1 MQMMLGAIGVIVF
14 LLGGGPSG
22 AWALDA
28 AGAGA
33 GPAEG
38 VETPVQAETG
48 DTAND
53 TVEGL
58 TETKADT
65 DSMQAP
71 SGSGSDTVS
80 SAEVLGDAN
89 SLARE
94 FAVEEIVVTARKR
107 EELEQQVPIAM
118 TVLGEKQLQSAFT
131 RDISDITGYAPN
143 VIINPVRVGPS
154 GTAISIRGISFQ
166 DIEKSMDPGV
176 GVLIDDV
183 FLGVSAGSL
192 VSNFDV
198 ASIEVLRG
206 PQGTLFGKNTIGGAI
221 RVTRTRPTGEWGL
234 KTSVTGGSYGRN
246 DYRVLVNAPVI
257 EDKLAAKAWFYSEND
272 GGSMYRPANDGTM
285 YLPDIVPPTKG
296 RWVGGQKYWTAG
308 LTLEAKPTDNLTIL
322 GTYEHIRD
330 DTPTLPLINLSQFPG
345 ESPYLPDGDL
355 QCREYGE
362 CSVDNL
368 DRVTTQNFSD
378 RSWMDLD
385 AVTVQADLE
394 LDGIGTLTSV
404 TGWRGHT
411 ESVNADMDASAMDFF
426 SVLRDQTY
434 DQVSEEVRLATE
446 EFAGFQ
452 MVAGLYVWWAQFTL
466 DQTSYFVTSRL
477 DPGFPLDTELLLE
490 TGQETFSIAPFFQA
504 DYAITDW
511 LSATAGLRF
520 TWEQKR
526 LTRFNQSAKL
536 GEVVIPVV
544 QDDGRMAHW
553 NAPTPMAGL
562 DAQITDE
569 AMTYFLYSR
578 GFKSGGFNVR
588 AASVD
593 SLGPY
598 DPEYVDS
605 MEVGLK
611 SDWFEDRL
619 RANASL
625 FWNIYDDKQEEILS
639 YYPESP
645 VGQQTFVENV
655 AKARTRGFEL
665 ELIAVLFPDL
675 TVRQSF
681 GYLDASYIDG
691 EFTYIVD
698 GGEFREPFASQQ
710 MRRAPKFQ
718 YSIFI
723 DYVRE
728 LGPGLV
734 NLHFDWRWIDQ
745 YQTSFPNIPIG
756 EVPANSKVNL
766 LVGYSLPMPGAE
778 DWTLRVEAFGRN
790 INNPS
795 VLGQTVAAAGLFTFG
810 ALPPPR
816 SWGIEMQLAWN

>member
-1 MQMMLGAIGVIVF
+1 MRSLFVAIGITFFF
-14 LLGGGPSG
+14 LSG
-22 AWALDA
+22 AAALA
-28 AGAGA
+28 ADPDDTVAGLVESDPQPTLGDPPSEDGSNA
-33 GPAEG
+33 VAAAEG
-38 VETPVQAETG
+38 ADVAE
-48 DTAND
+48 DTNI
-53 TVEGL
+53 
-58 TETKADT
+58 
-65 DSMQAP
+65 
-71 SGSGSDTVS
+71 
-80 SAEVLGDAN
+80 
-89 SLARE
+89 LARE
-94 FAVEEIVVTARKR
+94 FAVEEIVVTARRR
-107 EELEQQVPIAM
+107 EELEQQVPVAM
-118 TVLGEKQLQSAFT
+118 TVLGEKQLESSFN
-131 RDISDITGYAPN
+131 RDLSDITGYAPN

-166 DIEKSMDPGV
+166 DIEKSFDPGV

-198 ASIEVLRG
+198 GSIEVLRG
-206 PQGTLFGKNTIGGAI
+206 PQGTLFGKNTIGGAV
-221 RVTRTRPTGEWGL
+221 RVTRTRPTGEFGV
-234 KTSVTGGSYGRN
+234 KASITGGSYGRN
-246 DYRVLVNAPVI
+246 DYRVLFNAPVI
-257 EDKLAAKAWFYSEND
+257 ENVLAAKAWFYSEND
-272 GGSMYRPANDGTM
+272 DGSMYNE
-285 YLPDIVPPTKG
+285 TKG
-296 RWVGGQKYWTAG
+296 RYVGGQNYWTAG

-330 DTPTLPLINLSQFPG
+330 DTPTLPLINLSQYPG
-345 ESPYLPDGDL
+345 ESKYLPEGDL
-355 QCREYGE
+355 QCREYDQ

-378 RSWMDLD
+378 RSRMDLD
-385 AVTVQADLE
+385 SVTVQADLQ
-394 LDGIGTLTSV
+394 LDDIGTLTSI
-404 TGWRGHT
+404 TGWRGHV
-411 ESVNADMDASAMDFF
+411 ESVNADMDATSIDYF

-434 DQVSEEVRLATE
+434 DQFSEEVRLATE
-446 EFAGFQ
+446 EWAGFQ
-452 MVAGLYVWWAQFTL
+452 LVAGLYVWWAQFTL
-466 DQTSYFVTSRL
+466 DQTSYFLTSRL
-477 DPGFPLDTELLLE
+477 DPGLPLDTDLVLK

-504 DYAITDW
+504 DYALTEW
-511 LSATAGLRF
+511 LTATAGLRF

-526 LTRFNQSAKL
+526 LTRFDQSVHIGPA
-536 GEVVIPVV
+536 VIPVV
-544 QDDGRMAHW
+544 SDAGQTAHW
-553 NAPTPMAGL
+553 KAPTPMAGL

-569 AMTYFLYSR
+569 AMAYFLYSR
-578 GFKSGGFNVR
+578 GFKSGGYNVR
-588 AASVD
+588 AGSVE

-665 ELIAVLFPDL
+665 ELIAVLLPDL
-675 TVRQSF
+675 TLRQSF

-691 EFTYIVD
+691 AFNYIVD
-698 GGEFREPFASQQ
+698 EDGTPREFQEPFASQQ

-718 YSIFI
+718 YSIFV
-723 DYVRE
+723 DYIRD
-728 LGPGLV
+728 LGPGLL
-734 NLHFDWRWIDQ
+734 NLHLDWRWIDQ
-745 YQTSFPNIPIG
+745 YQTSFPNIAIG
-756 EVPANSKVNL
+756 EVPANSRLNL
-766 LVGYSLPMPGAE
+766 LVGYTLPMPGNE
-778 DWTLRVEAFGRN
+778 DWTLRLEAFGRN

-816 SWGIEMQLAWN
+816 TWGIEMQVAWR